1 MGAHEMVDRIRAEAK
16 EEGER
21 ILTEA
26 RVDAQERLAEV
37 QRELD
42 TQRKQFMEAE
52 ERKGA
57 EEKDR
62 FVRAAR
68 QQARRLK
75 WAAEEE
81 LINTAFDNALDRL
94 KTVKRSGFKGKS
106 YADILAGL
114 IKESAVS
121 IAGGGGAGGAGAGA
135 AMEVLLS
142 EEDVKANYVDQP
154 RLAKVAKE
162 LSAEAGVDGKLSLSN
177 HRLKSAG
184 GVLVRRTDGKIEV
197 NNTFEQ
203 RMTRFSTSLREE
215 IVKTLFAKTAS

>member
-26 RVDAQERLAEV
+26 RTDAQERLAEV

-42 TQRKQFMEAE
+42 AQRTQFVEAE

-62 FVRAAR
+62 IVRAAR

-81 LINTAFDNALDRL
+81 LINNAFDTALAHL
-94 KTVKRSGFKGKS
+94 KTVKRSGFKGKL
-106 YADILAGL
+106 YPDILAGL

-121 IAGGGGAGGAGAGA
+121 IAGAGGAPGAGA

-142 EEDVKANYVDQP
+142 EEDARASYVDQP

-162 LSAEAGVDGKLSLSN
+162 LSAEAGVDGELSLSD
-177 HRLKSAG
+177 HRVKSAG

-203 RMTRFSTSLREE
+203 RMTRYSTSLREE
-215 IVKTLFAKTAS
+215 IVKTLFAKKA

>member
-1 MGAHEMVDRIRAEAK
+1 MGAHEMVDRIKAEAK

-21 ILTEA
+21 ILNEA
-26 RVDAQERLAEV
+26 RANAQERLAEV
-37 QRELD
+37 QRELEA
-42 TQRKQFMEAE
+42 QRKQFVEAE

-57 EEKDR
+57 KEKDR
-62 FVRAAR
+62 IVRAAR

-94 KTVKRSGFKGKS
+94 KTVKRSGFEGKS

-121 IAGGGGAGGAGAGA
+121 IAGGGGAVGAGA

-142 EEDVKANYVDQP
+142 EEDAKANYVDQP

-162 LSAEAGVDGKLSLSN
+162 LSAEASVDGKLSLSDQ
-177 HRLKSAG
+177 RLKSAG

-215 IVKTLFAKTAS
+215 IVKTLFAKNAS

>member
-1 MGAHEMVDRIRAEAK
+1 MGAHEMVDRIKAEAK

-21 ILTEA
+21 ILNEA
-26 RVDAQERLAEV
+26 RANAQERLAEV
-37 QRELD
+37 QRELEA
-42 TQRKQFMEAE
+42 QRKQFVEAE

-57 EEKDR
+57 KEKDR
-62 FVRAAR
+62 IVRAAR

-81 LINTAFDNALDRL
+81 LINNAFDNALDRL
-94 KTVKRSGFKGKS
+94 KTVKRSGFKGIS

-121 IAGGGGAGGAGAGA
+121 IAGGGGAGA

-142 EEDVKANYVDQP
+142 EEDAKANYVDQP

-162 LSAEAGVDGKLSLSN
+162 LSAEAGVDGKLSLSDQ
-177 HRLKSAG
+177 RLKSAG

-215 IVKTLFAKTAS
+215 IVKALFAKIAS

>member
-26 RVDAQERLAEV
+26 RTDAQERLAEV

-42 TQRKQFMEAE
+42 AQRTQFVEAE

-62 FVRAAR
+62 IVRAAR

-81 LINTAFDNALDRL
+81 LINNAFDNALAHL

-106 YADILAGL
+106 YPDILAGL

-121 IAGGGGAGGAGAGA
+121 IAGAGGAPGAGA

-142 EEDVKANYVDQP
+142 EEDAKASYVDQP

-162 LSAEAGVDGKLSLSN
+162 LSAEAGVEGQLSLSD
-177 HRLKSAG
+177 HRVKSAG

-203 RMTRFSTSLREE
+203 RMTRYSTSLREE
-215 IVKTLFAKTAS
+215 IVKTLFAKKA

>member
-26 RVDAQERLAEV
+26 RATAQERLAEV

-42 TQRKQFMEAE
+42 AQRTQFVEAE

-62 FVRAAR
+62 IVRAAR

-75 WAAEEE
+75 WSAEEE
-81 LINTAFDNALDRL
+81 LIKTAFENALARL

-106 YADILAGL
+106 YVDILAGL
-114 IKESAVS
+114 VKESAVS
-121 IAGGGGAGGAGAGA
+121 IAGGGGASGA
-135 AMEVLLS
+135 ALEVLLS
-142 EEDVKANYVDQP
+142 EEDATAKYIDQP
-154 RLAKVAKE
+154 RLTKVGNE
-162 LSAEAGVDGKLSLSN
+162 LSAEAGVDGKLSLSD

-215 IVKTLFAKTAS
+215 IVKTLFAKNAS

>member
-26 RVDAQERLAEV
+26 RTDAQERLAEV

-42 TQRKQFMEAE
+42 AQRTQFVEAE

-62 FVRAAR
+62 IVRAAR

-81 LINTAFDNALDRL
+81 LINNAFDTALAHL

-106 YADILAGL
+106 YPDILAGL

-121 IAGGGGAGGAGAGA
+121 IAGAGGAPGAGA

-142 EEDVKANYVDQP
+142 EEDAKANYVDQP

-162 LSAEAGVDGKLSLSN
+162 LSAEAGVDGELSLSD
-177 HRLKSAG
+177 HRVKSAG

-203 RMTRFSTSLREE
+203 RMTRYSTSLREE
-215 IVKTLFAKTAS
+215 IVKTLFAKKA